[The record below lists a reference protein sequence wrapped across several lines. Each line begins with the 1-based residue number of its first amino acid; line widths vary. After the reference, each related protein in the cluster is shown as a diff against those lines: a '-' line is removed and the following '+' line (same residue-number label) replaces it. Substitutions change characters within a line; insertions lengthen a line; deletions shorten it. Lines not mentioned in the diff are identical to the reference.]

1 MPLVR
6 YGHRGLRAGSLRGVE
21 LDGSRGALTHHPR
34 EQRPRIVVALHGP
47 CEQRPNAGDRADLE
61 LSRVEPRHLR
71 GFLCAQTCGESVNLC
86 NEGIGAHRPH
96 VALVERW
103 QHHDPAVLIAAGT
116 GHRREAGAQ
125 NLTLHTT
132 RAASVLRGVEA
143 GERFNDPR
151 LRPDDGSKGAH
162 VALVNGNRAEALRGA
177 DETVNS
183 GGEVC
188 AARHRSTLPRRG
200 VEGLATRLSPRSD
213 ARPDARGMECRR

>member
-21 LDGSRGALTHHPR
+21 LDGPSGALTHHPR

-61 LSRVEPRHLR
+61 LPRVEPRHLR
-71 GFLCAQTCGESVNLC
+71 GFLCAQTRGEAVNLC

-103 QHHDPAVLIAAGT
+103 QHHDPAVLIKAGT

-125 NLTLHTT
+125 EVPLHSP

-143 GERFNDPR
+143 CESFNDPC
-151 LRPDDGSKGAH
+151 LRPDDGGEGAH

-177 DETVNS
+177 HETVNGS
-183 GGEVC
+183 GEVC
-188 AARHRSTLPRRG
+188 AAHRSTLPRRG

-213 ARPDARGMECRR
+213 ARPDARGMEYRR

>member
-21 LDGSRGALTHHPR
+21 LDGPSGALTHHPR

-47 CEQRPNAGDRADLE
+47 CEQRPHAGDRADLE
-61 LSRVEPRHLR
+61 LPRVEPRHLR

-86 NEGIGAHRPH
+86 NEVGAHRPH

-103 QHHDPAVLIAAGT
+103 QHHDPAVLIEACT
-116 GHRREAGAQ
+116 GHRREASAEQ
-125 NLTLHTT
+125 LTLNAT

-143 GERFNDPR
+143 CERFNDPC

-162 VALVNGNRAEALRGA
+162 VALVYRDRAETLRGA
-177 DETVNS
+177 DETVNGS
-183 GGEVC
+183 GEVC
-188 AARHRSTLPRRG
+188 AAHRPTLPRRG
-200 VEGLATRLSPRSD
+200 LLRRATRLSPRSD
-213 ARPDARGMECRR
+213 ARPDARGMEYRR